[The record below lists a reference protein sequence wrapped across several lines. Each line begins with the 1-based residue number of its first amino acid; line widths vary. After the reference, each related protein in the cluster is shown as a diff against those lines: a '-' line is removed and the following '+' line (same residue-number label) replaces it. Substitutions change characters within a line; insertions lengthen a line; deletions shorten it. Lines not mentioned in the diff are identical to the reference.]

1 MTLRPTLFGPEAT
14 KSSLYVVARDRH
26 GNGKLS
32 LCIQM
37 NDCGKI
43 IKTKFLYRDEESCQ
57 EQQCSICVHEE
68 NAEPQCLSKVPC
80 VRAKNAEPQ
89 CLSRSVP
96 CVMMMIPHTPEGASV
111 CVGVCVSYPTVFDP
125 CGLIQRTPLAFQGG
139 NLPVLESRMCVCVCV
154 CVRVHCLHLIDHRQW
169 SFCSLEQVGDRLRW
183 PSKMLPP
190 RGDGHPPDPLWNSQ
204 PISNA
209 WRYCYC
215 QHGFPKPIS
224 IPLGSEELSK
234 SSFAGLRNKNN

>member
-1 MTLRPTLFGPEAT
+1 MELREIREKLYYLSICVKEGQSLSKWLVNVTASWIWGQKKVLVIHNGVSLKLMTLRPTLFGPEAT

-139 NLPVLESRMCVCVCV
+139 NLPVLESRMCVCV
-154 CVRVHCLHLIDHRQW
+154 RMH
-169 SFCSLEQVGDRLRW
+169 
-183 PSKMLPP
+183 
-190 RGDGHPPDPLWNSQ
+190 
-204 PISNA
+204 
-209 WRYCYC
+209 
-215 QHGFPKPIS
+215 
-224 IPLGSEELSK
+224 
-234 SSFAGLRNKNN
+234 